1 MGGSGIGKTW
11 LSTLAIAFSNF
22 AIQYN
27 FGSIAIALLMM
38 SDAVCT
44 QKDASLCRKG
54 EQQSWV
60 QGTSSSVIFV
70 GAVIGQLVMG
80 RLGDL
85 IGRNKALLVTTGIAT
100 VAAALQAI
108 APAGSPS
115 SIYAVIILFRF
126 FLGVGVGGVYP
137 LSATKAVEDAGGG
150 PATEEDEKESESH
163 ASKTKGAVASAIGF
177 FWQMPGMMG
186 PYFVSLGL
194 ANSPAGAF
202 SIDTQWRLLLGL
214 GAVPSAITMICLAL
228 ELHYQRPVQTAP
240 AGAEKVE
247 DVIPRPTQPLQLT
260 SLEIVKMIYSDA
272 GVRRKLAA
280 TGLCWFFF
288 DVLNYGIGLISP
300 EILAKI
306 THDTGDI
313 TSPASIREL
322 STLTLG
328 TMALSFPGTLLTI
341 YLLPSLGIKRLQ
353 VWGFAILAS
362 FCLLLG
368 CVFQPLANDEQAL
381 FGIYCLVCIAMSFGI
396 AVSTYTLPALVF
408 ERDKRATMNGVC
420 AAMGK
425 CGAVVGSYS
434 FGSIARSSSSGF
446 TIVLLLC
453 FASASVSTVISQVYI
468 DVPLP
473 VLSCCSSSTSP
484 HSPSSN
490 EEADESLS
498 VSEIEVISVIHDN

>member
-1 MGGSGIGKTW
+1 
-11 LSTLAIAFSNF
+11 
-22 AIQYN
+22 
-27 FGSIAIALLMM
+27 M
-38 SDAVCT
+38 S
-44 QKDASLCRKG
+44 
-54 EQQSWV
+54 
-60 QGTSSSVIFV
+60 
-70 GAVIGQLVMG
+70 
-80 RLGDL
+80 
-85 IGRNKALLVTTGIAT
+85 
-100 VAAALQAI
+100 
-108 APAGSPS
+108 
-115 SIYAVIILFRF
+115 
-126 FLGVGVGGVYP
+126 
-137 LSATKAVEDAGGG
+137 
-150 PATEEDEKESESH
+150 
-163 ASKTKGAVASAIGF
+163 
-177 FWQMPGMMG
+177 
-186 PYFVSLGL
+186 
-194 ANSPAGAF
+194 
-202 SIDTQWRLLLGL
+202 
-214 GAVPSAITMICLAL
+214 
-228 ELHYQRPVQTAP
+228 
-240 AGAEKVE
+240 
-247 DVIPRPTQPLQLT
+247 

-272 GVRRKLAA
+272 SVRRKLAA

-313 TSPASIREL
+313 TSSASIREL

-368 CVFQPLANDEQAL
+368 VVFKPLANDEQAL
-381 FGIYCLVCIAMSFGI
+381 FGIYCLVCVAMSFGI

-453 FASASVSTVISQVYI
+453 FASAAVSTVISQVYI

-473 VLSCCSSSTSP
+473 ELSCCSSSTTTP
-484 HSPSSN
+484 LSSN
-490 EEADESLS
+490 EDANESVS